1 MDAQKK
7 PRPITQAAEE
17 GDANAQFEL
26 GMYYRENQKT
36 YEAMHHLIAAAH
48 GGNPKAQA
56 MITYASNAG
65 IDAAKNHSFRSLSSE
80 AQHAKVQEL
89 VTNMITPLLASDGGG
104 IRLVH
109 FVSGE
114 VPQVWLNYTGTCAGC
129 HLGATSTAE
138 MILRHFEAFIDKN
151 VVLYL
156 M

>member
-1 MDAQKK
+1 MQAQKK
-7 PRPITQAAEE
+7 PLSITEAAQA
-17 GDANAQFEL
+17 GDVNALFEL
-26 GMYYRENQKT
+26 GMYYRENQKI
-36 YEAMHHLIAAAH
+36 YEAMECLIRAAH

-65 IDAAKNHSFRSLSSE
+65 LDVAKNQTFRSLTSE

-89 VTNMITPLLASDGGG
+89 VTNTITPLLASDGGG
-104 IRLVH
+104 IRLVQY
-109 FVSGE
+109 VAGD

-138 MILRHFEAFIDKN
+138 MILRHFEVFIDKN